1 MAAMD
6 DIMERLGSD
15 SEARTKW
22 VGVYIG
28 ILAVLLAVCGM
39 GGGNAA
45 KDATRTNIEA
55 SNTWAFFQAKNIRRQ
70 TLRVSIDEL
79 EIRLTDPNIAP
90 ATREAITKKIAEH
103 KATVARLTS
112 EPDTGEG
119 LNELSVKA
127 KALEVERDIALRKD
141 PYFDWS
147 EALLQIAIVLASVHL
162 ITGSLPLLAAS
173 GGLGALGTLL
183 LLNGF
188 TLLVRLPLLG

>member
-1 MAAMD
+1 MSW
-6 DIMERLGSD
+6 RS
-15 SEARTKW
+15 
-22 VGVYIG
+22 
-28 ILAVLLAVCGM
+28 
-39 GGGNAA
+39 
-45 KDATRTNIEA
+45 
-55 SNTWAFFQAKNIRRQ
+55 
-70 TLRVSIDEL
+70 
-79 EIRLTDPNIAP
+79 RLTDPNIAP
-90 ATREAITKKIAEH
+90 ATRQAITKKIAEH

-127 KALEVERDIALRKD
+127 KTLEVERDIALRKD

>member
-45 KDATRTNIEA
+45 KDATRANIEA

-70 TLRVSIDEL
+70 TLRISIDEL

-90 ATREAITKKIAEH
+90 AMRAAITKKIAEH

-127 KALEVERDIALRKD
+127 KTLEVERDIALRKD

-162 ITGSLPLLAAS
+162 ITGNLPLLAAS

-188 TLLVRLPLLG
+188 TLLIRLPLLG